1 MKDVKERQVFMK
13 RSIPSTTRKG
23 TAEVMKR
30 LKAFSTRES
39 FAVLATSEGGKP
51 YTSLI
56 SFAVSPDLKE
66 VIFATPKNTRKFRNI
81 ARAKDVSI
89 LMDNRSNRK
98 KGLMETEAITVTG
111 EASVLRRG
119 RAWLE
124 YAGILL
130 KKHPELE
137 EFINA
142 STTALIIVG
151 IKSCVHVGQFQTV
164 TVMDWDSRE
173 D

>member
-1 MKDVKERQVFMK
+1 MK

-30 LKAFSTRES
+30 LKAFNARES
-39 FAVLATSEGGKP
+39 FAVLATDEGGKP

-56 SFAVSPDLKE
+56 SFAITPDLKE

-81 ARAKDVSI
+81 AMAKDVAI
-89 LMDNRSNRK
+89 LIDNRSNKK
-98 KGLMETEAITVTG
+98 KGLMETEAVTVTG

-124 YAGILL
+124 YAGTLL

-142 STTALIIVG
+142 PTTALVIVC
-151 IKSCVHVGQFQTV
+151 IKSCIHVGQFQSV
-164 TVMDWDSRE
+164 TVMDWDSQE
-173 D
+173 DQ